1 MKKNKTEKYNSL
13 YKEVQE
19 LVTKLKWQL
28 LASDASV
35 GRISVADSNNV
46 IRLDIYSSTMTI
58 CFMSKECKPKYY
70 KRATIKKLEQVMK
83 SAFDILWRE
92 ELKEVI
98 KK

>member
-13 YKEVQE
+13 YKDVQE
-19 LVTKLKWQL
+19 LTIKLKWQL

-83 SAFDILWRE
+83 SAFDILWE
-92 ELKEVI
+92 NQE
-98 KK
+98 KKK